1 MKFVNHL
8 ETETFAR
15 FVHGFEQAHFM
26 QTPEWGEMKSP
37 SGWVSRRIGIEHQG
51 ELVGAAL
58 LLIRRLPLIRYSIM
72 YAPRGFMVDFTNRE
86 ALQVMTEG
94 IKALG
99 KKQRSIFLKVDPEL
113 IARAKDISG
122 SSEPDQTAS
131 LPYKPNE
138 IIRGMEE
145 LGYRHQGDELNFDG
159 VQPRF
164 STRVSLLPEEEI
176 MKGFHAKTQYNIRL
190 SARKGVEIVKG
201 AEADID
207 TFTRIMEVTGK
218 RDGFVTRDEE
228 YFKRLYR
235 ILKPKGIVELYLAK
249 INPVK
254 AIAHLQKQLDD
265 TQRQLNRLDKTE
277 GREKDPVKSGERAAK
292 KETLQK
298 KLLRDTNVLQSM
310 EQMAKEHP
318 DGLVVSGASDNVFR
332 DYMPNYLIQWE
343 MMKEAKKRGCTMYDF
358 GGISGDLSPDN
369 PLWGLYKFK
378 KGFGGQFLEFIGEF
392 N

>member
-1 MKFVNHL
+1 
-8 ETETFAR
+8 
-15 FVHGFEQAHFM
+15 
-26 QTPEWGEMKSP
+26 
-37 SGWVSRRIGIEHQG
+37 
-51 ELVGAAL
+51 
-58 LLIRRLPLIRYSIM
+58 
-72 YAPRGFMVDFTNRE
+72 
-86 ALQVMTEG
+86 
-94 IKALG
+94 
-99 KKQRSIFLKVDPEL
+99 
-113 IARAKDISG
+113 
-122 SSEPDQTAS
+122 
-131 LPYKPNE
+131 
-138 IIRGMEE
+138 
-145 LGYRHQGDELNFDG
+145 
-159 VQPRF
+159 
-164 STRVSLLPEEEI
+164 

-318 DGLVVSGASDNVFR
+318 DGLVVSGAIEAFAEKSSWYVYGASDNVFR

-343 MMKEAKKRGCTMYDF
+343 MMKEAKKEDVRCMTLAAYP
-358 GGISGDLSPDN
+358 GISHLIILFGVFISSKKALADNFWSLSEN
-369 PLWGLYKFK
+369 STRKNCLSAGC
-378 KGFGGQFLEFIGEF
+378 
-392 N
+392 

>member
-1 MKFVNHL
+1 
-8 ETETFAR
+8 
-15 FVHGFEQAHFM
+15 
-26 QTPEWGEMKSP
+26 
-37 SGWVSRRIGIEHQG
+37 
-51 ELVGAAL
+51 
-58 LLIRRLPLIRYSIM
+58 
-72 YAPRGFMVDFTNRE
+72 
-86 ALQVMTEG
+86 
-94 IKALG
+94 
-99 KKQRSIFLKVDPEL
+99 
-113 IARAKDISG
+113 
-122 SSEPDQTAS
+122 
-131 LPYKPNE
+131 
-138 IIRGMEE
+138 
-145 LGYRHQGDELNFDG
+145 
-159 VQPRF
+159 
-164 STRVSLLPEEEI
+164 

-310 EQMAKEHP
+310 EQMAKEYP
-318 DGLVVSGASDNVFR
+318 DGLVVSGAIEAFAEKSSWYVYGASDNVFR